1 MEISFLYPQFLIFL
15 ALVPAF
21 VVVYF
26 FSIIFNKKKAILFA
40 NFEAME
46 RFYDIELFSKNFA
59 ALYVNLFILI
69 LLIFSLAGTAVSFNV
84 DTSEFS
90 YVVAIDTSSSMAT
103 ADVSPNRLEVAKAE
117 AKQFVDMLPV
127 GVDIGVIAFSGDSLV
142 LSELDNNKVK
152 VKMAIDSIDFGK
164 VQGTNIYNALISSNK
179 ILGIGRKKAILLVSD
194 GQLNVA
200 DAPQIIRFIERNNL
214 IVNTVAIGTEEGGET
229 PFNTISTVEVDFLK
243 SLAYNSDG
251 EFFMV
256 ESGDDFRNSMN
267 ELVGETN
274 KEIEIDLTFYLL
286 MAAIVIFSLLW
297 VFYNLRLKI
306 IP

>member
-1 MEISFLYPQFLIFL
+1 MEVAFFYPQFLIFL
-15 ALVPAF
+15 ALVPFF

-59 ALYVNLFILI
+59 ALYVNLLIVI
-69 LLIFSLAGTAVSFNV
+69 LLIFSLAGTSVSFNA

-90 YVVAIDTSSSMAT
+90 YVVAIDVSSSMAT
-103 ADVSPNRLEVAKAE
+103 ADVVPNRLEVAKAE
-117 AKQFVDMLPV
+117 AQQFVDSLPV
-127 GVDIGVIAFSGDSLV
+127 GVDVGVVAFSGDSLV
-142 LSELDNNKVK
+142 LLEPNNNKVK
-152 VKMAIDSIDFGK
+152 VKMAIDSIEFGE
-164 VQGTNIYNALISSNK
+164 VQGTNIYNALISANK
-179 ILGIGRKKAILLVSD
+179 ILGIGRKKSVLLVSD

-214 IVNTVAIGTEEGGET
+214 IVNTVAIGTEEGGATE
-229 PFNTISTVEVDFLK
+229 FNTISTVEVDFLK

-251 EFFMV
+251 EFFHA
-256 ESGDDFRNSMN
+256 ESGEDFRGFVE
-267 ELVGETN
+267 ELVSETN

-286 MAAIVIFSLLW
+286 VVAIIIFSLLW
-297 VFYNLRLKI
+297 VFYNLRLKV